1 MKKVLRKIYAKF
13 PLSQNFKEKIR
24 KVLKNDSKE
33 ILNRQAFF
41 HHLEKAKVISF
52 DIFDTLISRVVY
64 NPDDIFYLIE
74 EQLNIPNFIEKRK
87 KAENYAREQ
96 LKKDVNLDEIYHAY
110 TELYGEKS
118 QEIKDLEINLELEL
132 CIPRKDMLD
141 IYNKLKAD
149 NKKIILTS
157 DMYLPKKV
165 IIKMLAKC
173 GYKDFDT
180 LYLSNELN
188 KRKDTQ
194 EIWPYL
200 IQKYGKNI
208 VHVGDNIQSDYIN
221 PQNFGIKAL
230 KIDSPRESF
239 SKTEMFNYVQ
249 EFINNKNV
257 SDSLYLGFFVN
268 KIVFNSPFTTLKID
282 TIEDFSYVFHGFII
296 NSFLEYIC
304 TNNKNEEILFLA
316 REGYNLQ
323 KLYKY
328 YCQKNDLP
336 EIDNKYFLASRK
348 STMTAIIKNVNEL
361 EKILDNDYQGT
372 IKDYF
377 SQILDI
383 DYNGENFDI
392 KLPDQKEKILPIIK
406 NYSKV
411 ILPKYKIEKENYLNY
426 IQKTVGE
433 IKNNKVSIVD
443 LGYSGTI
450 QKQLSEM
457 TKKEFTGYY
466 LVNSSKV
473 KKYSEKSQLNFLFN
487 INDNKEYEKI
497 YNYSL
502 ILEYFLTA
510 PHGQLIRF
518 TKVKNKVEPVFN
530 NETISQNKQETIN
543 KINIS
548 VKNCIDD
555 FAKLSSIYKIK
566 TSKNLICRLYTCM
579 IESGIITRNVK
590 DQFMFMDAFC
600 SNEERNVFKIISRY

>member
-450 QKQLSEM
+450 QKQLSEI
-457 TKKEFTGYY
+457 KDELIGYY

>member
-257 SDSLYLGFFVN
+257 SDSSYLVFFVN
-268 KIVFNSPFTTLKID
+268 KIVLNSPFTTLKID